1 MNKILNP
8 AAWGRALR
16 RPLVLTGL
24 AVDLF
29 PIYGVIAF
37 GWNAVP
43 LVMLY
48 WMENIIAGL
57 MTLPR
62 IFLAGASFGFRGVIA
77 GLFFCGFFFIH
88 YGLFCA
94 VHGSFLIAFIGF
106 GEGALDEV
114 LPAVMDVPAMFAFG
128 LRAGAHIDWFV
139 FSIFAFQL
147 MVFVFIF
154 VLRREWK
161 NTTPAAEM
169 RAPYGRIVVLHFG
182 IFAGAAALFILG
194 QPLIGVLALIVFR
207 SLFGIITNGS
217 YEFGFDNQLS
227 LRLEGAKGREI
238 FEQALQGR
246 GGADRDESGSPRP

>member
-8 AAWGRALR
+8 VAWGRALR

-48 WMENIIAGL
+48 WMENIIAGM

-77 GLFFCGFFFIH
+77 GLFLCGFFFIH

-106 GEGALDEV
+106 SEGGLQQV
-114 LPAVMDVPAMFAFG
+114 LPDVMDVTAMFAFG
-128 LRAGAHIDWFV
+128 LRAGAHIDWFI
-139 FSIFAFQL
+139 FSIIAFQL
-147 MVFVFIF
+147 LVFVFVF
-154 VLRREWK
+154 VLRREWT

-169 RAPYGRIVVLHFG
+169 IAPYGRIVVLHFG

-194 QPLIGVLALIVFR
+194 QPMIGVLALIVFR
-207 SLFGIITNGS
+207 SLFGIISNGS
-217 YEFGFDNQLS
+217 HEFGFDNRLT
-227 LRLEGAKGREI
+227 LRLEGAKGREM

-246 GGADRDESGSPRP
+246 GVNDRDDAGSPGG